1 VYLICT
7 NVSSQ
12 NNRYWSYATLNLIYK
27 FPFHD
32 GKAGLWCAMTAER
45 STSFIFYAETFYFDK
60 YEYMRH
66 TLTELSV
73 QLREDKWYCA
83 WFQQDLATFHTADES
98 LAALKS
104 VQKSKSAPLHAMKA
118 LGGRGGIGP
127 THSRTQ
133 H

>member
-1 VYLICT
+1 V
-7 NVSSQ
+7 N
-12 NNRYWSYATLNLIYK
+12 
-27 FPFHD
+27 
-32 GKAGLWCAMTAER
+32 AER
-45 STSFIFYAETFYFDK
+45 STGFIFYAETLYFDK
-60 YEYMRH
+60 YIRH

-83 WFQQDLATFHTADES
+83 WFQQDLATFHTAVES

-104 VQKSKSAPLHAMKA
+104 VQKSKSAPLNAMKA
-118 LGGRGGIGP
+118 LGGRGGIAP